1 MEGFDLRLIPEFDG
15 SSEHS
20 VTEWLEK
27 LELVCKLRKIS
38 DEASVIPLRLTGGAF
53 AVYLQLAE
61 SDRKSTEK
69 VKEALLAAFEVDQY
83 MAYEQFIS
91 RKLRSGETPDV
102 YLAELRRL
110 ASLFGGMSD
119 KALACAF
126 VAGLPE
132 GVRQLLRAGSRLEAL
147 DLDQILARARAILK
161 DDGTVGSSPE
171 ACLGASAKPSVE
183 LCAATTSLRCY
194 MCGGPNHLARDCL
207 APHAAGAGGRGTIGR
222 SRRRGKCYRC
232 GATGHFAS
240 ACQGNED
247 GEGASAPASSHGS
260 Q

>member
-1 MEGFDLRLIPEFDG
+1 MEGFDLKLIPEFDG
-15 SSEHS
+15 SSGHS
-20 VTEWLEK
+20 VAEWLEK

-38 DEASVIPLRLTGGAF
+38 DVASVIPLRLTGGAF

-69 VKEALLAAFEVDQY
+69 VKEALSAAFAVDQY
-83 MAYEQFIS
+83 VAYELFIG

-132 GVRQLLRAGSRLEAL
+132 GVRQLLRAGSRLETL
-147 DLDQILARARAILK
+147 DLDQILARARAVLK
-161 DDGTVGSSPE
+161 DEGTVGSSPE
-171 ACLGASAKPSVE
+171 ACFGATAKPSE
-183 LCAATTSLRCY
+183 GTRAAALRCY

-207 APHAAGAGGRGTIGR
+207 TRHTVDGRGATGR
-222 SRRRGKCYRC
+222 ARRRGKCYRC

-247 GEGASAPASSHGS
+247 GEGASAPASSHIS